1 MPYFDSGAVRLHY
14 LDQGDGPA
22 VVLIHSMASN
32 LQHSWIETGW
42 IDHLRP
48 AHRVVAMD
56 CRGHG
61 LTTKSYE
68 PDFYTADKM
77 ADDAVA
83 LLDHLGCG
91 RVLLVGYS
99 MGACVALNMAVRYG
113 GRVRA
118 IVIGG
123 VSSRAYKEPPREQLE
138 RLVEVLRAGDTSG
151 FTNKAALFMRSFCVK
166 NGNDPKAL
174 AAFSLHRRPD
184 VEQSEL
190 ASIGAPVLIAAGTR
204 DAVVQGVDELARS
217 IPDARVMTLEG
228 RTHVDALSDPSFHRA
243 TMEFFAAAP
252 P

>member
-14 LDQGDGPA
+14 LDEGQGPT
-22 VVLIHSMASN
+22 VVLIHSMASSV
-32 LQHSWIETGW
+32 QHSWVETGW
-42 IDHLRP
+42 LEHLRP
-48 AHRVVAMD
+48 AYRVLAMD

-61 LTTKSYE
+61 LTTKSYD

-77 ADDAVA
+77 ADDAVG
-83 LLDHLGCG
+83 LMDHLGCG
-91 RVLLVGYS
+91 RVLLAGYS
-99 MGACVALNMAVRYG
+99 MGACVALNLAVRYG

-123 VSSRAYKEPPREQLE
+123 VSSRAYKAPPAEELA
-138 RLVEVLRAGDTSG
+138 RLVEVLRADDVGAVTDR
-151 FTNKAALFMRSFCVK
+151 AALFMRSFCVR

-184 VEQSEL
+184 VEQAQL
-190 ASIGAPVLIAAGTR
+190 ASIEAPVLIAAGTR

-217 IPDARVMTLEG
+217 LRDARIITLEG
-228 RTHVDALSDPSFHRA
+228 RTHIDALSDPAFKREA
-243 TMEFFAAAP
+243 AEFLAAAP